1 MNKQL
6 HARKRRQ
13 FKSLSKELNR
23 LIQDEHA
30 HVSKQKIEATVLK
43 IKHLLRELSG
53 VLARWEMK
61 KMLGAAAVIFG
72 LATTSVQGQSFAEP
86 VVNPFGLS
94 STSLNFLSFPVLAD
108 FDADGDADLLLG
120 ESGDGIVRFSYHE
133 NIGTVSEPSF
143 AASQISPFGL
153 QIQGAYFNNPTAADI
168 DNDGD
173 LDIFTSTY
181 EYYTDN
187 NEPTLS
193 LLYYENTGTP
203 TNPSFASPQ
212 INPFGIESNSHPYLM
227 PILADLDGDGDI
239 DLLANTLEFG
249 LPNTSSYYEIFVY
262 YENTGDAENPQFGL
276 PVLAPFGLSSSNSHS
291 PYIPSSVIA
300 DLDLD
305 GDFDILYGDN
315 GCYENS
321 DGVEYNGGVFY
332 FENIGDAANP
342 QFEVSKRNPFGIE
355 IPTFVPYET
364 LFPALAD
371 LDNDGDSDFLGA
383 AAGGDFVYYENVL
396 EVSTTAPQAD
406 FSVNISPNPTSDY
419 LNIDTSE
426 PLTRMEIYDLLG
438 KQLATYDGGQTQISI
453 QNLSSGTYMIRLIN
467 QEGKYLSKR
476 IEKL

>member
-13 FKSLSKELNR
+13 FKSLSRQLNNLLQKE
-23 LIQDEHA
+23 HT
-30 HVSKQKIEATVLK
+30 HTSKGKIETIVIK
-43 IKHLLRELSG
+43 IKYLLRELSG
-53 VLARWEMK
+53 VIARWEIK
-61 KMLGAAAVIFG
+61 KTLGAATVIFG

-86 VVNPFGLS
+86 IVNPFGLS
-94 STSLNFLSFPVLAD
+94 STGLNFLSFPVLAD

-133 NIGTVSEPSF
+133 NIGTISEPSF

-181 EYYTDN
+181 YTDN
-187 NEPTLS
+187 NGSTSS

-212 INPFGIESNSHPYLM
+212 VNPFGIESNSHPYLM

-239 DLLANTLEFG
+239 DLLANTLDFG
-249 LPNTSSYYEIFVY
+249 LPNAYSYYEIFVY
-262 YENTGDAENPQFGL
+262 YENTGDAENPQFAL
-276 PVLAPFGLSSSNSHS
+276 PVLAPFGLSPSISHS
-291 PYIPSSVIA
+291 PYLPSSVIA

-315 GCYENS
+315 GSYENS
-321 DGVEYNGGVFY
+321 DGVEYNAGVFY

-342 QFEVSKRNPFGIE
+342 QFEVPKRNPFGIE

-383 AAGGDFVYYENVL
+383 TVGGDFVYYENVL
-396 EVSTTAPQAD
+396 EVSTTAPQTD
-406 FSVNISPNPTSDY
+406 FPVNISPNPTSDY
-419 LNIDTSE
+419 LNIDTNE
-426 PLTRMEIYDLLG
+426 PLTRIEIYDLLG
-438 KQLATYDGGQTQISI
+438 KQLATYDGRQTQISI
-453 QNLSSGTYMIRLIN
+453 QDLSSGTYMIRLIN